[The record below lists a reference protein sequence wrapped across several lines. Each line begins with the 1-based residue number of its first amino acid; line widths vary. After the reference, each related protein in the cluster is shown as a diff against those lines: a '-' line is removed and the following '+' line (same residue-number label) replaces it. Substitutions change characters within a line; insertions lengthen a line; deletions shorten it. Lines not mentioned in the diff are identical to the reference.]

1 MKEFMNNHPWL
12 TFWAFTA
19 AVEGVVNVVKIVAQA
34 LTGTMPVETVMKEE
48 NTNES
53 SGDIQKCDESD
64 K

>member
-12 TFWAFTA
+12 AFWAFTA
-19 AVEGVVNVVKIVAQA
+19 VVEGVVNVVKIVAQA
-34 LTGTMPVETVMKEE
+34 LTGTMPVETVIKEE

-53 SGDIQKCDESD
+53 SGDIQNSDESD